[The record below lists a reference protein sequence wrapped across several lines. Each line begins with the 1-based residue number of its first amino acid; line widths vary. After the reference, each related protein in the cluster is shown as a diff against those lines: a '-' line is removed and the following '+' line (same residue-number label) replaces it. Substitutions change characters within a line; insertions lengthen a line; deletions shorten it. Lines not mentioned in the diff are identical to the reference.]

1 MFSSI
6 IRNFIWNFLEI
17 YLFFSLFIIYD
28 IHLFLS
34 ANFCYITYALS
45 EQQKINSGFF
55 LYEAEQKAK
64 KAKKNISDIRRLQQ
78 TKTNECIVSRQ
89 NILAA
94 HSSDESDFVDEK
106 L

>member
-1 MFSSI
+1 MYRI
-6 IRNFIWNFLEI
+6 YI
-17 YLFFSLFIIYD
+17 YLFTI
-28 IHLFLS
+28 
-34 ANFCYITYALS
+34 ACYITYALS

-64 KAKKNISDIRRLQQ
+64 KAKKNIAEIRIRQQ
-78 TKTNECIVSRQ
+78 TKMHGKNVSRQ

-94 HSSDESDFVDEK
+94 HSSEESDFMDDS

>member
-1 MFSSI
+1 MKLSGNI
-6 IRNFIWNFLEI
+6 FILK
-17 YLFFSLFIIYD
+17 FISHIYD
-28 IHLFLS
+28 IYLFLS
-34 ANFCYITYALS
+34 ADSCYITYALS

-78 TKTNECIVSRQ
+78 TKTNECSVSRQ

-94 HSSDESDFVDEK
+94 HSSNESDFMDEK

>member
-1 MFSSI
+1 M
-6 IRNFIWNFLEI
+6 
-17 YLFFSLFIIYD
+17 
-28 IHLFLS
+28 
-34 ANFCYITYALS
+34 CYITYALS

-64 KAKKNISDIRRLQQ
+64 KAKNNISDIRRLQQ
-78 TKTNECIVSRQ
+78 TKINVCIVSKQ

>member
-1 MFSSI
+1 M
-6 IRNFIWNFLEI
+6 
-17 YLFFSLFIIYD
+17 LFQNNKRLTVAS
-28 IHLFLS
+28 
-34 ANFCYITYALS
+34 
-45 EQQKINSGFF
+45 F

-78 TKTNECIVSRQ
+78 TKVNECIVNRQ

-94 HSSDESDFVDEK
+94 HSSDESDFLDEK

>member
-1 MFSSI
+1 M
-6 IRNFIWNFLEI
+6 
-17 YLFFSLFIIYD
+17 
-28 IHLFLS
+28 
-34 ANFCYITYALS
+34 CYITYALS

-78 TKTNECIVSRQ
+78 TKVNECIVNRQ

-94 HSSDESDFVDEK
+94 HSSDESDFLDEK